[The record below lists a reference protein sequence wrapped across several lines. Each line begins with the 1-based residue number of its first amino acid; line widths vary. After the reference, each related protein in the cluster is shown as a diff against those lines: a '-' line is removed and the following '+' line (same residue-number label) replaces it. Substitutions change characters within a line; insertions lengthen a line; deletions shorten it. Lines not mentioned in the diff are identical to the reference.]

1 MPASARRNAASAR
14 RGGVR
19 AWLFAATLAACLAS
33 ASPRSTQES
42 LGFGAKSAAAIPS
55 YAVSGEP
62 AVLAVHGLNFAP
74 GGAHP
79 TSSPSLAR
87 GLRAPRL
94 AAFSTFS
101 TSLSLSLAHELTHA
115 LTHALT
121 PFPRSRSPSVAT
133 ASAGSSCQRCSL
145 PEGHA
150 LCRFDARGPHALT
163 FPSGGAGDVARCA
176 VDPTR
181 AGFGSPKGFAGVGLS
196 DNAGSDWADVTFGEH
211 AVVNFAEPS
220 ATSRALR
227 GGGGPPA
234 GLPVHLS
241 GANFGGSRR
250 TEADGGNRPPL
261 ACAFDGRAAPTALDE
276 NGGVSAALHRCETPP
291 RADATVTRRTAAVL
305 PPGAVLPAGD
315 GTGGTLEGAR
325 AVWTDTPW
333 TRAGAVTVN
342 KRALRFESGARF
354 RETPSADDGAR
365 RAEDGGDAFVA
376 ALVLEDAHDRSFFFT
391 TGTSKGQMKTNAYPP
406 TRSIDE
412 SPKHW
417 RVTEGDFADVLSS
430 VGCAFGATRVAAR
443 ADGDGERGAVFC
455 VSPAA
460 RPAGSRSRSRSRSA
474 AFFGVGARFAERMTV
489 EVRCCNKNA
498 PHGRAEDDGALFG
511 AVVGRR
517 GTLDVSSAA
526 GDVSSA
532 ACAIAVGTETG
543 WVQSG
548 GSQSFRLS
556 LQRVSG
562 VFPLFCDTPL
572 VAAEHAGF
580 IAVRVALGRSLGQIS
595 ARAAPAARSAAP
607 AATAAGGAS
616 VNVPVFVTGKDLP
629 GFGES
634 AWCVSRG
641 GAFDT
646 ASAEED
652 VSEKTKKSAAF
663 VPATAVSSALV
674 ACPPP
679 EFPYGARSGDFSS
692 SPARLEIVPADVA
705 AGAPTGGAF
714 YAKSSVELDVEAHGE
729 AAPGAAGAMAVG
741 GGGGGGG
748 AGAAALLLTVPEEGG
763 ATVFVRPG
771 GARVAPSGCDFG
783 TIAGVAARH
792 AHAHAEERPPGGE
805 EETWGPSSGSLLG
818 EPAKNGGW
826 FACVSPAMRA
836 RRAVPTRAA
845 FPSRSRRD
853 ADDVGHVVVRRLD
866 RRLEDER
873 SLDRAFVDD
882 PTKPRDVRGGATR
895 GARLALPAATT
906 YHGGSPASVA
916 LGASVGGGVGVPFF
930 CVFAADAAAGFEARR
945 VVVRV
950 AAVLSATL
958 VRCETPPPFEWAP
971 PRRPPDVA
979 RGAVE
984 AASAAEAFRETSPTT
999 KNANADAAVF
1009 AWVAP
1014 PALESAA
1021 PRSGPA
1027 EGGVLVSLFGSGLN
1041 GGARPAAWFGAVGP
1055 VACRVAGDADAASDA
1070 AAEKTKRFV
1079 FLSCVSPAS
1088 APTRA
1093 FAGGTPAPL
1102 AASATGDAQT
1112 RSAFGF
1118 GVTYAALHTG
1128 TRGVSGL
1135 KTSPGDVLSR
1145 RGHGAAAAAK
1155 RRETPETRVVV
1166 APAAAPV
1173 GGGAVLWLYGSGFRN
1188 GVTEPPRFEPS
1199 AGFAFVS
1206 LDEGDDGRY
1215 GGRAPSTR
1223 VGACVP
1229 VSSALAACEAPS
1241 LAFPTRRARARF
1253 VPFAEGTI
1261 VEGFVEGVAYG
1272 LDGASL
1278 AVAAPTSVS
1287 RVAPEAVSA
1296 GGGASVLARLSAPAA
1311 ASARLGCVFGS
1322 VGPVAGRFAAE
1333 ARDTLSCV
1341 APAHAPSLSASRG
1354 ARTLVP
1360 VAVTGAGSGAAFAWA
1375 DAGAFPGDAP
1385 GVAYVGGDAADG
1397 AARSPRAFVLPS
1409 AVATHAPAD
1418 VRVFGAGA
1426 HFLRAAAGAGAY
1438 RDDGVASASAACLVG
1453 VGAERGGDADFGIS
1467 CVFGS
1472 GALTRPGFRAVWV
1485 TWGTNDDGHGHGT
1498 ESLLPSASFGPFE
1511 LLISAP
1517 PRVFAAYPAET
1528 TAFGGGVAFAT
1539 GSGFRGDHGVLAIVF
1554 GASGSSLAGSGSRNV
1569 VRTTTLVD
1577 VVSSALARV
1586 ETPDFFAA
1594 GVDAVTG
1601 DDGRARVAAG
1611 FGFSGFS
1618 VSGSRSETFR
1628 DVAPNAGPELGSHDH
1643 APTTSSRT
1651 APTRTTN
1658 DNDDAGAIL
1667 VSRRRPIAYGA
1678 DGVSSHT
1685 SPLSTLSPA
1694 GGAIVSLAGDALR
1707 SAVGNQCACFFG
1719 TVGPVAAVCGSTS
1732 AQCAAP
1738 ATRPRRVLP
1747 VALLAGAGGSHLF
1760 ARRPPGAAASVALD
1774 AAGSGAAVT
1783 AVAVGGAGAA
1793 EGALLGGSGG
1803 SGAMVYGWGLD
1814 ALEAVDHQHVYAS
1827 AHTHVSQAPA
1837 PVARAPR
1844 AVAAC
1849 VFDFEIVASVKN
1861 DEERSNNR
1869 IPGLPASGFVYCGV
1883 ELGALSRLTAF
1894 VVVRVA
1900 APGEPFAV
1908 GDASTRATQIA
1919 TRPRAVAT
1927 SSAPARSPA
1936 AGGGVLWV
1944 SGSDLRDA
1952 ADGASQAESG
1962 PSHFVIGV
1970 EGLGSSARASCV
1982 AVDKSGQNFF
1992 GGGFAGARHAVSSA
2006 LVACEIPPARAFT
2019 SDDGSMDVSIDRR
2032 VAYVE
2037 GGDLESGSFQ
2047 SHARVAAN
2055 PQISPARGSVAGGTP
2070 VRVAAARAHPGW
2082 GAAGGDAARDAGCF
2096 FGPTAVRARWATAT
2110 EVECVTPSRGVTAAA
2125 VRVAPVMDHRTRSF
2139 IAFGETYATFKYAMF

>member
-1 MPASARRNAASAR
+1 MRIPSAKSSPSPRSSR
-14 RGGVR
+14 
-19 AWLFAATLAACLAS
+19 
-33 ASPRSTQES
+33 ASPRRIFHT
-42 LGFGAKSAAAIPS
+42 
-55 YAVSGEP
+55 V
-62 AVLAVHGLNFAP
+62 
-74 GGAHP
+74 
-79 TSSPSLAR
+79 
-87 GLRAPRL
+87 RADVR
-94 AAFSTFS
+94 F
-101 TSLSLSLAHELTHA
+101 SLSLSLAHELTHELTHA
-115 LTHALT
+115 LAHALT
-121 PFPRSRSPSVAT
+121 PFPRSRWPSVAT

-176 VDPTR
+176 VDPAR
-181 AGFGSPKGFAGVGLS
+181 AGSGSPKGFAGVGLS

-220 ATSRALR
+220 ATSRALL

-241 GANFGGSRR
+241 GANFGGDRR
-250 TEADGGNRPPL
+250 AEADGGNRPPL
-261 ACAFDGRAAPTALDE
+261 ACAFDGRVAPTALDE

-291 RADATVTRRTAAVL
+291 RAESTETRRTASVL
-305 PPGAVLPAGD
+305 PPGAVVSAGD
-315 GTGGTLEGAR
+315 GIGGTLEGTS

-342 KRALRFESGARF
+342 KQSAKALSFVE
-354 RETPSADDGAR
+354 DGASFLDGFLD

-376 ALVLEDAHDRSFFFT
+376 ALVLEDTHDSQR
-391 TGTSKGQMKTNAYPP
+391 TSKGGMETNGIYMGA
-406 TRSIDE
+406 
-412 SPKHW
+412 
-417 RVTEGDFADVLSS
+417 VLSS

-455 VSPAA
+455 ASPAA
-460 RPAGSRSRSRSRSA
+460 RPAGSSKNVLTSRT
-474 AFFGVGARFAERMTV
+474 FFGVGARFAERMTV
-489 EVRCCNKNA
+489 EVRGRFKNE
-498 PHGRAEDDGALFG
+498 RRFKDDGALFG

-517 GTLDVSSAA
+517 GTLDVSFFGAA
-526 GDVSSA
+526 DDA
-532 ACAIAVGTETG
+532 RACAFAVGTETG
-543 WVQSG
+543 WVLSG
-548 GSQSFRLS
+548 KSGRSSVAGL
-556 LQRVSG
+556 LQKS

-595 ARAAPAARSAAP
+595 ARAAPVARAAAP

-616 VNVPVFVTGKDLP
+616 VNAPVFVTGKDLP

-641 GAFDT
+641 GAFETFD
-646 ASAEED
+646 EN
-652 VSEKTKKSAAF
+652 VSEVTKKSAAF

-679 EFPYGARSGDFSS
+679 EFPFGARSGDFSS

-741 GGGGGGG
+741 GVGGGGG
-748 AGAAALLLTVPEEGG
+748 AGAAARFFFVPEEGG

-783 TIAGVAARH
+783 TITGVAARH

-805 EETWGPSSGSLLG
+805 EETWGFSSSGPG
-818 EPAKNGGW
+818 VEPMASKNSHW

-836 RRAVPTRAA
+836 LRDVPTRAA

-853 ADDVGHVVVRRLD
+853 ADDVGHVTVRRLELK
-866 RRLEDER
+866 REDER
-873 SLDRAFVDD
+873 EKLDRAFVDD
-882 PTKPRDVRGGATR
+882 PTKRTSRDVRRSGAIVA
-895 GARLALPAATT
+895 GARLALPAAATF
-906 YHGGSPASVA
+906 HGGSPASVA
-916 LGASVGGGVGVPFF
+916 LGGFGFGGGVGVPFF
-930 CVFAADAAAGFEARR
+930 CVFAADATAGFETRR

-950 AAVLSATL
+950 AAVLSSIL

-971 PRRPPDVA
+971 PRGGPPDVA

-999 KNANADAAVF
+999 TYANADAAVF
-1009 AWVAP
+1009 AWVVP

-1070 AAEKTKRFV
+1070 AAEKTKRLSFV

-1118 GVTYAALHTG
+1118 GVTYAALHTD

-1135 KTSPGDVLSR
+1135 KTSPGDASR

-1188 GVTEPPRFEPS
+1188 GVTERAFEPS

-1229 VSSALAACEAPS
+1229 VSSALAACETPS
-1241 LAFPTRRARARF
+1241 LAFPTRHARARF
-1253 VPFAEGTI
+1253 AFAEKA
-1261 VEGFVEGVAYG
+1261 EGGVAYG

-1278 AVAAPTSVS
+1278 AVAAPASVS
-1287 RVAPEAVSA
+1287 RVAPAAVPA
-1296 GGGASVLARLSAPAA
+1296 GGGAAVLARLSAPAA

-1322 VGPVAGRFAAE
+1322 VGPAAGRFAAE
-1333 ARDTLSCV
+1333 ARDALSCV

-1354 ARTLVP
+1354 SRTLVP
-1360 VAVTGAGSGAAFAWA
+1360 VAVTGAGSGAAYAWA

-1385 GVAYVGGDAADG
+1385 GVAYVGGGAADG
-1397 AARSPRAFVLPS
+1397 AARSPRAFALPS
-1409 AVATHAPAD
+1409 AVVAHAPAD

-1453 VGAERGGDADFGIS
+1453 GGAERGGEIPKSDFGIS
-1467 CVFGS
+1467 CVFGP
-1472 GALTRPGFRAVWV
+1472 GALSAGAGFRAVWV

-1498 ESLLPSASFGPFE
+1498 ESLPSASFGPFE
-1511 LLISAP
+1511 LLASAP

-1528 TAFGGGVAFAT
+1528 TAFGGGVAYAA
-1539 GSGFRGDHGVLAIVF
+1539 GSGFSSLGNSGGGSADHGDHGVLAIVF
-1554 GASGSSLAGSGSRNV
+1554 GASGSSSAGSRNV
-1569 VRTTTLVD
+1569 VSTTTLVD

-1601 DDGRARVAAG
+1601 DDGRARVAASL
-1611 FGFSGFS
+1611 GFSGFA
-1618 VSGSRSETFR
+1618 SGPRSETFR
-1628 DVAPNAGPELGSHDH
+1628 DVAPNVQGAGHETSSHDH

-1651 APTRTTN
+1651 ARGTRTTN

-1667 VSRRRPIAYGA
+1667 ISRRRPIAYGA
-1678 DGVSSHT
+1678 DESFSSHT
-1685 SPLSTLSPA
+1685 GMPLSPLSPA

-1719 TVGPVAAVCGSTS
+1719 TVGPVAAACGSTS

-1760 ARRPPGAAASVALD
+1760 ARRPPGAAASAALD
-1774 AAGSGAAVT
+1774 AAGSGAAVA

-1793 EGALLGGSGG
+1793 AGALLGGRGG

-1814 ALEAVDHQHVYAS
+1814 ALEAVDRQSGSAS
-1827 AHTHVSQAPA
+1827 AHARVSQGLA
-1837 PVARAPR
+1837 PVTRARR

-1849 VFDFEIVASVKN
+1849 VFDFEIVTNVKN
-1861 DEERSNNR
+1861 DEER
-1869 IPGLPASGFVYCGV
+1869 LPHRSASGFVYCGGV
-1883 ELGALSRLTAF
+1883 LSLGALSRSTAF

-1908 GDASTRATQIA
+1908 GDASARATQIA

-1952 ADGASQAESG
+1952 ADGVSQVESG
-1962 PSHFVIGV
+1962 PRADFVIGV
-1970 EGLGSSARASCV
+1970 EGLGPSARASCV
-1982 AVDKSGQNFF
+1982 AVDKSDFF

-2037 GGDLESGSFQ
+2037 GGDLESGS
-2047 SHARVAAN
+2047 SARVAAA
-2055 PQISPARGSVAGGTP
+2055 ISPARGSVAGGTP

-2096 FGPTAVRARWATAT
+2096 FGPVAVRARWATAT

>member
-315 GTGGTLEGAR
+315 GTGGTLESAR

-391 TGTSKGQMKTNAYPP
+391 TGPSKGQMETNAYPP

-412 SPKHW
+412 SPKLW
-417 RVTEGDFADVLSS
+417 RVTEKNGDFADVLSS

-629 GFGES
+629 GFRES

-679 EFPYGARSGDFSS
+679 EFPGGARSGDFSS

-729 AAPGAAGAMAVG
+729 AA
-741 GGGGGGG
+741 
-748 AGAAALLLTVPEEGG
+748 
-763 ATVFVRPG
+763 
-771 GARVAPSGCDFG
+771 
-783 TIAGVAARH
+783 
-792 AHAHAEERPPGGE
+792 
-805 EETWGPSSGSLLG
+805 
-818 EPAKNGGW
+818 
-826 FACVSPAMRA
+826 
-836 RRAVPTRAA
+836 
-845 FPSRSRRD
+845 
-853 ADDVGHVVVRRLD
+853 
-866 RRLEDER
+866 
-873 SLDRAFVDD
+873 
-882 PTKPRDVRGGATR
+882 
-895 GARLALPAATT
+895 
-906 YHGGSPASVA
+906 
-916 LGASVGGGVGVPFF
+916 
-930 CVFAADAAAGFEARR
+930 
-945 VVVRV
+945 
-950 AAVLSATL
+950 
-958 VRCETPPPFEWAP
+958 
-971 PRRPPDVA
+971 
-979 RGAVE
+979 
-984 AASAAEAFRETSPTT
+984 
-999 KNANADAAVF
+999 
-1009 AWVAP
+1009 
-1014 PALESAA
+1014 
-1021 PRSGPA
+1021 
-1027 EGGVLVSLFGSGLN
+1027 
-1041 GGARPAAWFGAVGP
+1041 
-1055 VACRVAGDADAASDA
+1055 
-1070 AAEKTKRFV
+1070 
-1079 FLSCVSPAS
+1079 
-1088 APTRA
+1088 
-1093 FAGGTPAPL
+1093 
-1102 AASATGDAQT
+1102 
-1112 RSAFGF
+1112 
-1118 GVTYAALHTG
+1118 
-1128 TRGVSGL
+1128 
-1135 KTSPGDVLSR
+1135 
-1145 RGHGAAAAAK
+1145 GAAAAG
-1155 RRETPETRVVV
+1155 E
-1166 APAAAPV
+1166 
-1173 GGGAVLWLYGSGFRN
+1173 G
-1188 GVTEPPRFEPS
+1188 
-1199 AGFAFVS
+1199 
-1206 LDEGDDGRY
+1206 EGDVGNGTPHHLI
-1215 GGRAPSTR
+1215 GGR
-1223 VGACVP
+1223 
-1229 VSSALAACEAPS
+1229 
-1241 LAFPTRRARARF
+1241 RRDRAQ
-1253 VPFAEGTI
+1253 
-1261 VEGFVEGVAYG
+1261 Y
-1272 LDGASL
+1272 
-1278 AVAAPTSVS
+1278 
-1287 RVAPEAVSA
+1287 
-1296 GGGASVLARLSAPAA
+1296 
-1311 ASARLGCVFGS
+1311 
-1322 VGPVAGRFAAE
+1322 
-1333 ARDTLSCV
+1333 
-1341 APAHAPSLSASRG
+1341 
-1354 ARTLVP
+1354 
-1360 VAVTGAGSGAAFAWA
+1360 
-1375 DAGAFPGDAP
+1375 
-1385 GVAYVGGDAADG
+1385 
-1397 AARSPRAFVLPS
+1397 
-1409 AVATHAPAD
+1409 
-1418 VRVFGAGA
+1418 
-1426 HFLRAAAGAGAY
+1426 
-1438 RDDGVASASAACLVG
+1438 
-1453 VGAERGGDADFGIS
+1453 
-1467 CVFGS
+1467 
-1472 GALTRPGFRAVWV
+1472 
-1485 TWGTNDDGHGHGT
+1485 
-1498 ESLLPSASFGPFE
+1498 
-1511 LLISAP
+1511 LI
-1517 PRVFAAYPAET
+1517 F
-1528 TAFGGGVAFAT
+1528 
-1539 GSGFRGDHGVLAIVF
+1539 
-1554 GASGSSLAGSGSRNV
+1554 
-1569 VRTTTLVD
+1569 
-1577 VVSSALARV
+1577 
-1586 ETPDFFAA
+1586 
-1594 GVDAVTG
+1594 
-1601 DDGRARVAAG
+1601 
-1611 FGFSGFS
+1611 
-1618 VSGSRSETFR
+1618 
-1628 DVAPNAGPELGSHDH
+1628 
-1643 APTTSSRT
+1643 
-1651 APTRTTN
+1651 
-1658 DNDDAGAIL
+1658 
-1667 VSRRRPIAYGA
+1667 
-1678 DGVSSHT
+1678 
-1685 SPLSTLSPA
+1685 
-1694 GGAIVSLAGDALR
+1694 
-1707 SAVGNQCACFFG
+1707 
-1719 TVGPVAAVCGSTS
+1719 
-1732 AQCAAP
+1732 
-1738 ATRPRRVLP
+1738 
-1747 VALLAGAGGSHLF
+1747 SHL
-1760 ARRPPGAAASVALD
+1760 S
-1774 AAGSGAAVT
+1774 
-1783 AVAVGGAGAA
+1783 
-1793 EGALLGGSGG
+1793 
-1803 SGAMVYGWGLD
+1803 
-1814 ALEAVDHQHVYAS
+1814 
-1827 AHTHVSQAPA
+1827 
-1837 PVARAPR
+1837 
-1844 AVAAC
+1844 
-1849 VFDFEIVASVKN
+1849 
-1861 DEERSNNR
+1861 
-1869 IPGLPASGFVYCGV
+1869 
-1883 ELGALSRLTAF
+1883 LTLQ
-1894 VVVRVA
+1894 R
-1900 APGEPFAV
+1900 
-1908 GDASTRATQIA
+1908 
-1919 TRPRAVAT
+1919 
-1927 SSAPARSPA
+1927 
-1936 AGGGVLWV
+1936 
-1944 SGSDLRDA
+1944 
-1952 ADGASQAESG
+1952 
-1962 PSHFVIGV
+1962 
-1970 EGLGSSARASCV
+1970 
-1982 AVDKSGQNFF
+1982 
-1992 GGGFAGARHAVSSA
+1992 
-2006 LVACEIPPARAFT
+2006 
-2019 SDDGSMDVSIDRR
+2019 
-2032 VAYVE
+2032 Y
-2037 GGDLESGSFQ
+2037 SF
-2047 SHARVAAN
+2047 
-2055 PQISPARGSVAGGTP
+2055 
-2070 VRVAAARAHPGW
+2070 
-2082 GAAGGDAARDAGCF
+2082 
-2096 FGPTAVRARWATAT
+2096 
-2110 EVECVTPSRGVTAAA
+2110 
-2125 VRVAPVMDHRTRSF
+2125 
-2139 IAFGETYATFKYAMF
+2139 